1 MYCGVIHCIPSTFSR
16 NPRNNIGLS
25 SEIYSFRKD
34 CVFCK
39 REIIMSNKEGKWHPY
54 EITGDIHKCARRQ
67 HQPPSDVD
75 V

>member
-1 MYCGVIHCIPSTFSR
+1 MYCGVIHCIPSTFSC

-39 REIIMSNKEGKWHPY
+39 RETIMSNKEGKWHPY